1 MISALG
7 PIIAAVITGVLGL
20 YAGALKGA
28 PGVPSPTPS
37 VSVST
42 TTVTVPATAT
52 PSESGSGGGARALY
66 HEGRLQL
73 AFATCVDLDAPTGDP
88 QWGESS
94 STSGGV
100 DFCSESPGFAGVNG
114 ATIVTVDSGTD
125 TTCQTRRDGS
135 ERTPTR
141 TSISVL
147 AVSYA
152 FTPTKVA
159 SHCFALTR
167 LTPLLS
173 QLPSPQRPSRSPA
186 IRGTLTTARPRSLAH
201 RVDISIEVHE

>member
-125 TTCQTRRDGS
+125 TTCQNATGWLRENAYQNLNLSVGS
-135 ERTPTR
+135 LVCVHTNQGRFSLLRTDAIDS
-141 TSISVL
+141 TSLSVT
-147 AVSYA
+147 
-152 FTPTKVA
+152 FTAKTFKKP
-159 SHCFALTR
+159 
-167 LTPLLS
+167 
-173 QLPSPQRPSRSPA
+173 
-186 IRGTLTTARPRSLAH
+186 G
-201 RVDISIEVHE
+201 D